1 MLGNIAL
8 QGTIKNRVLISWL
21 PKSKNISLPSQR
33 FILSIRIS
41 RKSKTYL
48 KIIEHVQTDGSD
60 SEKIGGENLVTLSS

>member
-48 KIIEHVQTDGSD
+48 KILQHFDQRPRWVSFY
-60 SEKIGGENLVTLSS
+60 EKISGGGG